1 MESSKKI
8 NIIGTNNRYMI
19 KKVTKTNMV
28 KKQRAESKM
37 WNLSEDM
44 YTYDKQLHII
54 KSILNKTE
62 NCETENNEQEQNKSN
77 ELDINESNVK
87 QIIIKQINKKI
98 SGYKQQDVTKKVY
111 NEEKFISYEHIV
123 NKLIDCDLKCRYCNG
138 EMLLLYDITRE
149 SKQWT
154 VDRVDNNL
162 GHNNDN
168 YFLSCLD
175 CNLKKKRKSDEKF
188 LFTKQLNIIKN

>member
-8 NIIGTNNRYMI
+8 NIVGTNNRYMI

-28 KKQRAESKM
+28 KKQRAESKL

-44 YTYDKQLHII
+44 YTYDKQLLII

-62 NCETENNEQEQNKSN
+62 NCETENNEQKQNKSN

-123 NKLIDCDLKCRYCNG
+123 NKLIECDLKCRYCNS
-138 EMLLLYDITRE
+138 EMLLLYDIMRE

>member
-1 MESSKKI
+1 
-8 NIIGTNNRYMI
+8 MI

-28 KKQRAESKM
+28 KKQRAESKL

-44 YTYDKQLHII
+44 YTYDKQLLII

-62 NCETENNEQEQNKSN
+62 NCGTENNEQEQNKSN

-123 NKLIDCDLKCRYCNG
+123 NKLIECDLKCRYCNS